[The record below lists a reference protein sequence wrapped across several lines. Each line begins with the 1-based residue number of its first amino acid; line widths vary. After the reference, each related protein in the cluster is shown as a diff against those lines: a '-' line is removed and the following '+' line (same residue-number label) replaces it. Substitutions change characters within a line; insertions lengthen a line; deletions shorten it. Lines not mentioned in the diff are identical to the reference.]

1 MINGIIGRKIGMTQI
16 FAADGSVT
24 PVTVIKAGPCVVVQK
39 KSASGPDGYDAVQL
53 GLVDERPVRLKNVTK
68 PMRGHFEKT
77 GGGIPP
83 TRILKEFRLTEGGD
97 GTNVGDKVLVDQ
109 FSDGEMVDVIGR
121 SKGRGFAGTV
131 KRHHFNRGPE
141 SHGSMNV
148 RAPGS
153 IGASAY
159 PSRVVKGNRS
169 SGHMGDAR
177 ITTKGLTVARVDA
190 GGVVTGLAP
199 GKASIKVTS
208 GTAVTTVPVTV
219 VRNPVASLAIE
230 PATAAARTGDV
241 VRFKV
246 AAQGAGGARLEMPA
260 LRWSVGGGQAAHG
273 GESPQPRDHAEHVL
287 SSPSGM
293 SLPVMLVHRTRRDVS
308 PRCVPGSGEVSA
320 VDRRPLIPQG
330 GGCS

>member
-16 FAADGSVT
+16 FAADGMVT

-39 KSASGPDGYDAVQL
+39 KTAAGADGYDAVQV
-53 GLVDERPVRLKNVTK
+53 GLVDEKPVKLKNVTK

-83 TRILKEFRLTEGGD
+83 TRILKEFRLDGAGGD
-97 GTNVGDKVLVDQ
+97 MNVGDKILVDQ
-109 FSDGEMVDVIGR
+109 FTDGDAVEVVGK

-159 PSRVVKGNRS
+159 PSRVVKGMRS

-177 ITTKGLTVARVDA
+177 ITVKGLTVAKVDA
-190 GGVVTGLAP
+190 ENNLLMIRGAVPGPNGSVV
-199 GKASIKVTS
+199 
-208 GTAVTTVPVTV
+208 V
-219 VRNPVASLAIE
+219 VKK
-230 PATAAARTGDV
+230 AARQ
-241 VRFKV
+241 RKK
-246 AAQGAGGARLEMPA
+246 
-260 LRWSVGGGQAAHG
+260 
-273 GESPQPRDHAEHVL
+273 
-287 SSPSGM
+287 
-293 SLPVMLVHRTRRDVS
+293 
-308 PRCVPGSGEVSA
+308 
-320 VDRRPLIPQG
+320 
-330 GGCS
+330 